1 MSAGWRTG
9 ARAPCR
15 GLFLPWTLRRS
26 HGRRGEPAGR
36 GRAGTAAGRAP
47 RRPLPPWD
55 ASVGFGFIFNN
66 VFPSGLSPPTLDS
79 VAGSSRGTC
88 RPPADTGRGA
98 ARLWGE
104 AGGGSPAPPPPPGGA
119 GCGPHSAGRRRRREG
134 IALPCAGPGRVY
146 IDPCIEPGG
155 PCSLRRDSTETH
167 LYYVLFGS
175 VLDIN
180 CVIFLYTF

>member
-1 MSAGWRTG
+1 MAN
-9 ARAPCR
+9 R
-15 GLFLPWTLRRS
+15 GSGPLP
-26 HGRRGEPAGR
+26 
-36 GRAGTAAGRAP
+36 
-47 RRPLPPWD
+47 RPLPPLD
-55 ASVGFGFIFNN
+55 SASEPWPERGAGRQDVAEQARQQDGHRGGRCLLGTLRLVLVLFLTMFSPRGSLLPRWTPSPGAAEGRAGRRRTLGAGLRGFGAK
-66 VFPSGLSPPTLDS
+66 P
-79 VAGSSRGTC
+79 
-88 RPPADTGRGA
+88 
-98 ARLWGE
+98 
-104 AGGGSPAPPPPPGGA
+104 AGGAPRLRRPRGEA